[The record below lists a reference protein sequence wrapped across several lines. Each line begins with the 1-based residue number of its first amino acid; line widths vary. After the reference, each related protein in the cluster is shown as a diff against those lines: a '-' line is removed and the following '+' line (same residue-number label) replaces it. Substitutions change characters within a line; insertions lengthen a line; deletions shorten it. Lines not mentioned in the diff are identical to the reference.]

1 MKVIKILS
9 DKIKEELHDAK
20 SYAKMAIE
28 YKEEYPELSRTLY
41 NLSTQEMEHMNL
53 LHNEVTAIIK
63 KYRDTQGEPPPDM
76 MAVYDYLHKEQIDMA
91 IEVKTLQNMYKD
103 S

>member
-1 MKVIKILS
+1 
-9 DKIKEELHDAK
+9 
-20 SYAKMAIE
+20 
-28 YKEEYPELSRTLY
+28 
-41 NLSTQEMEHMNL
+41 MEHMNL